1 MNSLRASL
9 IVCLS
14 TFLLPASHGQAA
26 SPDPVAPV
34 IQASSISTFVYP
46 LMGSRLSSDYGKRKH
61 PVRKVSQHHH
71 GIDLAAPKDAPI
83 RAIADGIVMYADP
96 FGGYGKL
103 VVIQHSNGL
112 TSHYGHC
119 SRITVQ
125 PGRRVRAGDIIGS
138 VGSTGISTG
147 PHLHFEL
154 RKSGTPVNPEKILPG
169 LAEVAQG

>member
-1 MNSLRASL
+1 
-9 IVCLS
+9 
-14 TFLLPASHGQAA
+14 
-26 SPDPVAPV
+26 
-34 IQASSISTFVYP
+34 
-46 LMGSRLSSDYGKRKH
+46 
-61 PVRKVSQHHH
+61 
-71 GIDLAAPKDAPI
+71 
-83 RAIADGIVMYADP
+83 MYADP

-103 VVIQHSNGL
+103 IVIQHSNGL

-154 RKSGTPVNPEKILPG
+154 RKSGVPVNPEKILPG